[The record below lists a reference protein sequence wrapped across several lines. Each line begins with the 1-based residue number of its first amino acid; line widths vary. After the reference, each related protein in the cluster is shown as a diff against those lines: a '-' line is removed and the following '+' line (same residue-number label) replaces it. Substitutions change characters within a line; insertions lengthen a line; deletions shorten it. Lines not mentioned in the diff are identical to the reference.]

1 VINDEETDTKDSSQ
15 GPNLKAYQPSA
26 QETEQTKEEEIDE

>member
-15 GPNLKAYQPSA
+15 GPNLKTYQPSA
-26 QETEQTKEEEIDE
+26 LETESNKEEEIDE